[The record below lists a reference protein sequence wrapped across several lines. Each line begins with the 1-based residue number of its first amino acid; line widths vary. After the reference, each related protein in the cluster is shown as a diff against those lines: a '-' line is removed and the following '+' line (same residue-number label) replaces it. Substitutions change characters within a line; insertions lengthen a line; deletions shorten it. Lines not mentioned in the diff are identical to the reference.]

1 MHRTLSDNKIVPDNS
16 NRRRCCQ
23 KLGVPMKTQ
32 SVSVNGDQSNLN
44 TGREWSD
51 AELME
56 LGDLLMYEI
65 SIKEIA
71 RLLERDHGDVQ
82 AKVVEI
88 GRACR

>member
-1 MHRTLSDNKIVPDNS
+1 
-16 NRRRCCQ
+16 
-23 KLGVPMKTQ
+23 MKTQ
-32 SVSVNGDQSNLN
+32 WASANGDQSNLN

>member
-1 MHRTLSDNKIVPDNS
+1 
-16 NRRRCCQ
+16 
-23 KLGVPMKTQ
+23 MKTQ
-32 SVSVNGDQSNLN
+32 SASANGGQSNLN

-56 LGDLLMYEI
+56 CEI

>member
-1 MHRTLSDNKIVPDNS
+1 
-16 NRRRCCQ
+16 
-23 KLGVPMKTQ
+23 MKTQ
-32 SVSVNGDQSNLN
+32 SASANVDQSNLN

-71 RLLERDHGDVQ
+71 RLLERDYGDVQ